1 MTLNCKPAVL
11 LISAIALVAC
21 QHHRDHQ
28 AEQYKRPV
36 VDEVSTTEV
45 IQTEADDQFAGVLG
59 NRLSGESRAEAIA
72 VAPKASS
79 QAQLRAMSYARPSV
93 LPGSV
98 GAVLP
103 SGVVPPSG
111 DQYETLY
118 EGGYR
123 DPLLSPLSTFGLDV
137 DTASYSNMRRHIQS
151 GQLPPAD
158 ALRLEELLNYFDY
171 PLPAVSG
178 EHPVALHT
186 SVGAAPWDS
195 TKKLAMV
202 QVKARDLD
210 NGQARPNRF
219 VFLVDTSGSMRGE
232 DRLALLKKAFLALTE
247 RLGAEDRVA
256 IVTYAGS
263 AGVALPAVSGKDK
276 TAIYRALQS
285 LESGGS
291 TAGAQG
297 IVTAYQIARAQFDP
311 NANNRVILAT
321 DGDFNVGPR
330 RTGDLVELIEQH
342 RDQGIYLT
350 VLGFGHGNLGDG
362 RMNRIAGHGD
372 GNYYYI
378 DSELEARRVLVDK
391 LQRSL
396 TTVAKDVKIQVE
408 FNPRQ
413 VAAYRL
419 LGYQTRRLAAE
430 DFKDDRKDAGDL
442 GAGQVVT
449 ALYEIQPG
457 QAGED
462 ATALRYQQGRR
473 ANTGRSDE
481 LMWVKLRYRSP
492 HGGAS
497 REIASVLKESSAPA
511 SDNLE
516 WASTVA
522 ELGLLLMESDYR
534 GTASFGKVVQLAE
547 ALLEKGNGAEEGDN
561 LRREF
566 VGLARQ
572 AELLWQ
578 RRADNASPVRR

>member
-1 MTLNCKPAVL
+1 MTLTHKPAVL

-21 QHHRDHQ
+21 QHHQDHQ
-28 AEQYKRPV
+28 AEHYKRPV
-36 VDEVSTTEV
+36 VGEVRTTEV
-45 IQTEADDQFAGVLG
+45 IQTEADDQSASGSG
-59 NRLSGESRAEAIA
+59 KRLTGELRPEAIA

-79 QAQLRAMSYARPSV
+79 PAQLRAMSYARPSV
-93 LPGSV
+93 MPGSV
-98 GAVLP
+98 GAV
-103 SGVVPPSG
+103 SPSG

-137 DTASYSNMRRHIQS
+137 DTASYNNMRRHIQS

-171 PLPAVSG
+171 PLPTVSG

-186 SVGAAPWDS
+186 SLGAAPWDS

-210 NGQARPNRF
+210 DRQARPNRF

-232 DRLALLKKAFLALTE
+232 DRLPLLKKAFLALTE
-247 RLGAEDRVA
+247 RLDADDRVA

-297 IVTAYQIARAQFDP
+297 ILTAYQLARAQFDP

-457 QAGED
+457 QAGEV

-492 HGGAS
+492 AGGTS
-497 REIASVLKESSAPA
+497 REISSVLKEGDSQE
-511 SDNLE
+511 SDNLR
-516 WASTVA
+516 WAATVA
-522 ELGLLLMESDYR
+522 ELGLLLKDSEFR
-534 GTASFGKVVQLAE
+534 GQASYSGVIRRAE
-547 ALLEKGNGAEEGDN
+547 ALLENSRGGAEDD
-561 LRREF
+561 LRRGF

-572 AELLWQ
+572 ADLLWQ
-578 RRADNASPVRR
+578 RRADSALSVRR

>member
-1 MTLNCKPAVL
+1 MTLTHKPAVL

-28 AEQYKRPV
+28 AEHYKRPV
-36 VDEVSTTEV
+36 VDEVRTTEV
-45 IQTEADDQFAGVLG
+45 IQTEADDQSASGSG
-59 NRLSGESRAEAIA
+59 KRLTGESRPQAIA

-79 QAQLRAMSYARPSV
+79 PAQLRAMSYARPSV
-93 LPGSV
+93 MPGSV
-98 GAVLP
+98 GTV
-103 SGVVPPSG
+103 SPSG

-171 PLPAVSG
+171 PLPTVSG

-186 SVGAAPWDS
+186 SLGAAPWDS

-210 NGQARPNRF
+210 DRQARPNRF

-232 DRLALLKKAFLALTE
+232 DRLPLLKKAFLALTE
-247 RLGAEDRVA
+247 RLDADDRVA

-297 IVTAYQIARAQFDP
+297 ILTAYQLARAQFDP

-442 GAGQVVT
+442 GAGQVVS

-457 QAGED
+457 QAGEK

-492 HGGAS
+492 AGGAS
-497 REIASVLKESSAPA
+497 REISSVLKEGDSQE
-511 SDNLE
+511 SDNLR
-516 WASTVA
+516 WAATVA
-522 ELGLLLMESDYR
+522 ELGLLLKDSEFR
-534 GTASFGKVVQLAE
+534 GQASYSGVIRRAE
-547 ALLEKGNGAEEGDN
+547 ALLENSRGGAEVG

-578 RRADNASPVRR
+578 RRADSALSVRH

>member
-1 MTLNCKPAVL
+1 MTLTHKPAVL

-21 QHHRDHQ
+21 QHHQDHQ
-28 AEQYKRPV
+28 AEHYKRPV
-36 VDEVSTTEV
+36 VGEVRTTEV
-45 IQTEADDQFAGVLG
+45 IQTEADDQSASGSG
-59 NRLSGESRAEAIA
+59 KRLTGELRPEAIA

-79 QAQLRAMSYARPSV
+79 PAQLRAMSYARPSV
-93 LPGSV
+93 MPGSV
-98 GAVLP
+98 GAV
-103 SGVVPPSG
+103 SPSG

-171 PLPAVSG
+171 PLPTVSG

-186 SVGAAPWDS
+186 SLGAAPWDS

-210 NGQARPNRF
+210 DRQARPNRF

-232 DRLALLKKAFLALTE
+232 DRLPLLKKAFLALTE
-247 RLGAEDRVA
+247 RLDADDRVA

-297 IVTAYQIARAQFDP
+297 ILTAYQLARAQFDP

-457 QAGED
+457 QAGEV

-492 HGGAS
+492 AGGTS
-497 REIASVLKESSAPA
+497 REISSVLKEGDSQE
-511 SDNLE
+511 SDNLR
-516 WASTVA
+516 WAATVA
-522 ELGLLLMESDYR
+522 ELGLLLKDSEFR
-534 GTASFGKVVQLAE
+534 GQASYSGVIRRAE
-547 ALLEKGNGAEEGDN
+547 ALLENSRGGAEDD

-572 AELLWQ
+572 ADLLWQ
-578 RRADNASPVRR
+578 RRADSALSVRR